1 MESGNMMD
9 DKKLKDSELEQV
21 CGGDDGGT
29 GPGWKSVVNPKG
41 TDFCREPKLQY
52 VRKHLN
58 KGTKL
63 KLRGRFGISSKVSL
77 ESGEI
82 GYVLSQDIH

>member
-1 MESGNMMD
+1 MMD

-52 VRKHLN
+52 VYKHLN
-58 KGTKL
+58 RGTKL
-63 KLRGRFGISSKVSL
+63 KIIGKFERSSKVSL
-77 ESGEI
+77 KSGEY
-82 GYVLSQDIH
+82 GYVLSEDIR